1 MTKLTAHPEWTALK
15 DHFQQIKTAHLREL
29 FQDDP
34 DRAAAFSLE
43 RCGLFLDY
51 SKNRVTR
58 ETMEK
63 LFALARR
70 VDLAGAIQDMFAG
83 QRINRTEDRAVLH
96 TALRNRS
103 GKPVFEQHKDGGARD
118 VMSDVSRVLD
128 KMARFAD
135 EVRDGSWRGYTGE
148 RIRHVVNIGIGGSDL
163 GPAMACRAL
172 TPFCDRDLTVRFV
185 SNVDP
190 SSLSEALRGL
200 EPRRT
205 LFIVA
210 SKTFTT
216 LETMSNA
223 RAARWWLLEALGS
236 AALADDPTSREAR
249 GILERHFVSLSTA
262 HEKVGDFGL
271 NDRDNVF
278 EFWDWV
284 GGRYSLTSA
293 IGLPLMIAVGPD
305 NFTGLLEGFHAM
317 DEHFRSAEFELNM
330 PVILA
335 MLGIWYNNFF
345 QWETHAILPYA
356 DYLDLLPAYLQ
367 QADMESNGKTVT
379 LEADQQIDDY
389 QTGPIIWGRPGTNG
403 QHAFFQLLHQGS
415 KHVSADFIGFARSY
429 LERGDRQEKLIA
441 NMLAQTEALAL
452 GKTFEE
458 VKQDRPSDQQPM
470 PDWLVRHRTFEGN
483 RPTNTIFGENLDP
496 QTLGALIALYE
507 HKIFVQGVIWG
518 INSFDQWGVELG
530 KQLATRVMGELDE
543 ATPLESIKNPST
555 RQLSGW
561 YRRRR
566 RRSGCA

>member
-1 MTKLTAHPEWTALK
+1 MTELTAHPEWTALK

-29 FQDDP
+29 FEDDP

-70 VDLAGAIQDMFAG
+70 VDLARAIQDMFAG

-103 GKPVFEQHKDGGARD
+103 GKPVFEQSKDGQARD
-118 VMSDVSRVLD
+118 VMSDVTRVLD

-135 EVRDGSWRGYTGE
+135 EVRDGSWRGYTDA
-148 RIRHVVNIGIGGSDL
+148 RIQNVVNIGIGGSDL

-190 SSLSEALRGL
+190 TSLAEALRGL
-200 EPRRT
+200 EPERT

-223 RAARWWLLEALGS
+223 RAARSWLLQALGE
-236 AALADDPTSREAR
+236 AGLADHPTSSQARE
-249 GILERHFVSLSTA
+249 ILERHFVSLSTA
-262 HEKVGDFGL
+262 HEKVRDFGL
-271 NDRDNVF
+271 NDEENVF

-305 NFTGLLEGFHAM
+305 NFTKMLEGFHAM
-317 DEHFRSAEFELNM
+317 DEHFRSAEFEVNM

-335 MLGIWYNNFF
+335 LLGIWYNNFF

-379 LEADQQIDDY
+379 LGANQQIDDY

-429 LERGDRQEKLIA
+429 LERGDRHENLIA

-452 GKTFEE
+452 GKTTEE
-458 VKQDRPSDQQPM
+458 VKADQPSGQEPM
-470 PDWLVRHRTFEGN
+470 ADGLARHRTFEGN

-496 QTLGALIALYE
+496 QTFGALISLYE
-507 HKIFVQGVIWG
+507 QKIFVQGVIWG

-543 ATPLESIKNPST
+543 ARPLESIENPST
-555 RQLSGW
+555 RQLAAW
-561 YRRRR
+561 YRSRR
-566 RRSGCA
+566 